1 MISLRNVSVSPSTPA
16 AVCFLPP
23 CALLLSC
30 NTVPAAELA
39 PGGELLLCSG
49 TVANPQLLMLSGI
62 GPKQQL
68 SEAGVKVVAEAE
80 GVGKNL
86 QDHPATLWASL

>member
-1 MISLRNVSVSPSTPA
+1 MPPLPLVRCVTST
-16 AVCFLPP
+16 
-23 CALLLSC
+23 
-30 NTVPAAELA
+30 AELA
-39 PGGELLLCSG
+39 AGGELLLCSG

-68 SEAGVKVVAEAE
+68 AEAGIKMVAESE

-86 QDHPATLWASL
+86 QDHPATLWAAL

>member
-1 MISLRNVSVSPSTPA
+1 MY
-16 AVCFLPP
+16 
-23 CALLLSC
+23 
-30 NTVPAAELA
+30 PAAELA
-39 PGGELLLCSG
+39 AGGELLLCSG

-68 SEAGVKVVAEAE
+68 AEAGIKAVAESE